1 MLRKIAF
8 AMFGLAGLLF
18 LVLVLAFIFEGGE
31 NQETARETSNETKEV
46 ATQEKEGFSP
56 PESWHKLDKSKEM
69 QELREDFIQSYKNK
83 DIIDRVGDVFGF
95 SLQVY
100 VGSAWEKTKF
110 DMKKTCISNVF
121 DYYYA
126 KNPKLMSITLKD
138 PKTDREVGKY
148 SYNEGYDALNL
159 SY

>member
-8 AMFGLAGLLF
+8 TMFGLAGLLLF
-18 LVLVLAFIFEGGE
+18 VLILAFIFEGGE
-31 NQETARETSNETKEV
+31 EQKPAQEASNETKDV
-46 ATQEKEGFSP
+46 AKQEKEGFSP

-69 QELREDFIQSYKNK
+69 QELREDFIQSYKDK

-100 VGSAWEKTKF
+100 VGSAWKETKF
-110 DMKKTCISNVF
+110 DMKKTCISNIF

-126 KNPKLMSITLKD
+126 ENPKLMSITLKD
-138 PKTDREVGKY
+138 PRTDREVGKY
-148 SYNEGYDALNL
+148 SYNEGYDKLNL